1 VATRWKRPSA
11 AGRRLAL
18 ERKFGANVAHYGGAV
33 SLLTLTPPGQ
43 DLLPWGDEVRLVS
56 GIVGELNAEWSRLV
70 EYPYREV
77 WNRTAQARASRLF
90 EAAQRAADRF
100 VKRQWGGDLPR
111 QIGNVRSEQKR
122 GVWHFHWLLPMGSE
136 VERAWSRCVRRYFEK
151 AWKNELARWSAEE
164 RWAMLWAEYAGESVP
179 KGFYGFGFVD
189 RKSSRHAAAGSR
201 AARYMGRNAAGYM
214 ARNVAGVGRHYVSA
228 RLIRETGV
236 TMRALRAC
244 NWLYV
249 RRKLIASGEL
259 DDEWIPSYWTPE
271 WTAQVLAVRAV
282 VDPLR
287 GPP

>member
-1 VATRWKRPSA
+1 VASRWKRPSA

-43 DLLPWGDEVRLVS
+43 DVLPWGDEERLVA
-56 GIVGELNAEWSRLV
+56 GLAGEPGAEYSRLV
-70 EYPYREV
+70 EYPHREV
-77 WNRTAQARASRLF
+77 WNQTAQARASRLF
-90 EAAQRAADRF
+90 EAAQRSADRF
-100 VKRQWGGDLPR
+100 VRRQWGGTLPR

-136 VERAWSRCVRRYFEK
+136 VEKAWSRCVRRYFEK
-151 AWKNELARWSAEE
+151 AWRNEQDRWSADE
-164 RWAMLWAEYAGESVP
+164 RWDMVWAEYAGEPVP
-179 KGFYGFGFVD
+179 RGFYGFGFVD
-189 RKSSRHAAAGSR
+189 RKTSRHAAAGSR

-228 RLIRETGV
+228 RLVRQTGV

-249 RRKLIASGEL
+249 RRKLIAAGEL
-259 DDEWIPSYWTPE
+259 DDEWLPTHWSAE
-271 WTAQVLAVRAV
+271 WTAQVLAVLAI
-282 VDPLR
+282 VDPKR
-287 GPP
+287 GP

>member
-1 VATRWKRPSA
+1 MASRWKRPSA

-43 DLLPWGDEVRLVS
+43 DVLPWGDEQRLVS
-56 GIVGELNAEWSRLV
+56 GQAGEPGAEYSLLV
-70 EYPYREV
+70 EWPYREV
-77 WNRTAQARASRLF
+77 WNQTAQARASRLF

-100 VKRQWGGDLPR
+100 VRRQWGGTLPR

-136 VERAWSRCVRRYFEK
+136 VERAWSRCVRKYFEK
-151 AWKNELARWSAEE
+151 AWRNEQERWSAEE
-164 RWAMLWAEYAGESVP
+164 RWAMVWAEYAGQPVP
-179 KGFYGFGFVD
+179 RGFYGFGFVD
-189 RKSSRHAAAGSR
+189 RKTSRHSSSGGR
-201 AARYMGRNAAGYM
+201 AARYMGKNAAGYM

-228 RLIRETGV
+228 RLVRETGV

-249 RRKLIASGEL
+249 RRKLIALGEL
-259 DDEWIPSYWTPE
+259 DDDWLPTHWSPE
-271 WTAQVLAVRAV
+271 WTAQVLAVLAIVAPR
-282 VDPLR
+282 R
-287 GPP
+287 GP

>member
-1 VATRWKRPSA
+1 MASRWTQPSA

-18 ERKFGANVAHYGGAV
+18 ERKFGANVAHYGGAI

-43 DLLPWGDEVRLVS
+43 DLLPWGDEVRLLA
-56 GIVGELNAEWSRLV
+56 GQTGESDAEYSRLV

-90 EAAQRAADRF
+90 EAAQRGADRL
-100 VKRQWGGDLPR
+100 VRRQWGGELPR

-122 GVWHFHWLLPMGSE
+122 GVWHFHWLLPMGTE
-136 VERAWSRCVRRYFEK
+136 VERAWSRCVRRYFEQ
-151 AWKNELARWSAEE
+151 AWQQERKRWSAEE
-164 RWAMLWAEYAGESVP
+164 RWAMLWDEYAGKPVP
-179 KGFYGFGFVD
+179 RGFYGFGFVD
-189 RKSSRHAAAGSR
+189 RKTGRHGASSGR

-228 RLIRETGV
+228 RLVRETGV

-249 RRKLIASGEL
+249 RRKLIALGEL
-259 DDEWIPSYWTPE
+259 DDHWVPTHWTPE
-271 WTAQVLAVRAV
+271 WTAQVLAVLAI
-282 VDPLR
+282 VDPRR
-287 GPP
+287 GP

>member
-1 VATRWKRPSA
+1 MAPRWKRPSA

-43 DLLPWGDEVRLVS
+43 DLLPWGDQVRLVA
-56 GIVGELNAEWSRLV
+56 GQAGVPGAEYSRLV

-100 VKRQWGGDLPR
+100 IRRQWKGELPR

-122 GVWHFHWLLPMGSE
+122 GVWHFHWLLPMGTE
-136 VERAWSRCVRRYFEK
+136 VERAWSRFVRRYFAQ
-151 AWKNELARWSAEE
+151 AWRQERGRWSGEE
-164 RWAMLWAEYAGESVP
+164 LWAMLWDEYAGKPVP
-179 KGFYGFGFVD
+179 RGFYGFGFVD
-189 RKSSRHAAAGSR
+189 RKTGRYGSLSSR

-214 ARNVAGVGRHYVSA
+214 ARNVAGIGRHYVSA
-228 RLIRETGV
+228 RLVRETGV

-249 RRKLIASGEL
+249 RRKLIAAGDL
-259 DDEWIPSYWTPE
+259 DDQWIPTHWTPE
-271 WTAQVLAVRAV
+271 WTAQVLAVQAV
-282 VDPLR
+282 VDPRR
-287 GPP
+287 GP

>member
-1 VATRWKRPSA
+1 VNRWKRPSA

-18 ERKFGANVAHYGGAV
+18 ERKFGANVRHYGGAV
-33 SLLTLTPPGQ
+33 TLLTLTPPGQ
-43 DLLPWGDEVRLVS
+43 DLLPWGDEQRLVS
-56 GIVGELNAEWSRLV
+56 GSVGDGDAEFSYLV

-77 WNRTAQARASRLF
+77 WNRTAQQRASRLF

-100 VKRQWGGDLPR
+100 IKRQWGGAMPR

-136 VERAWSRCVRRYFEK
+136 VERAWSRCVRKYFEK
-151 AWKNELARWSAEE
+151 AWSHELARWAPEE
-164 RWAMLWAEYAGESVP
+164 RWAMLWAEYAGEQVP
-179 KGFYGFGFVD
+179 RGFYGFGYVD
-189 RKSSRHAAAGSR
+189 RRTSRHSASSLR

-228 RLIRETGV
+228 RLVRETGV

-249 RRKLIASGEL
+249 RRKLIAAGEL
-259 DDEWIPSYWTPE
+259 DGEWIPSYWAPE
-271 WTAQVLAVRAV
+271 WTAQVLAVLAL
-282 VDPLR
+282 VDRRR
-287 GPP
+287 GP

>member
-1 VATRWKRPSA
+1 VSRWKRPSA

-18 ERKFGANVAHYGGAV
+18 ERKFEANVNHYGGAV

-56 GIVGELNAEWSRLV
+56 GSVGDGDAEFSPLV

-77 WNRTAQARASRLF
+77 WNYTAQARASRLF
-90 EAAQRAADRF
+90 EAAQRSADRW
-100 VKRQWGGDLPR
+100 VKRTFPESRMPR
-111 QIGNVRSEQKR
+111 QVGNVRAEQKR
-122 GVWHFHWLLPMGSE
+122 GVWHFHWLLPMGTHVERLWSRHIRKYF
-136 VERAWSRCVRRYFEK
+136 ERAWR
-151 AWKNELARWSAEE
+151 NEQERWTPDE
-164 RWAMLWAEYAGESVP
+164 RWAMLWAEYAGERAP

-189 RKSSRHAAAGSR
+189 RKTSRHSASGR
-201 AARYMGRNAAGYM
+201 KAARYMGRNAAGYM

-228 RLIRETGV
+228 RLVRETGV

-259 DDEWIPSYWTPE
+259 DDEWIPGYWTPE
-271 WTAQVLAVRAV
+271 WTAQVLAVLGV
-282 VDPLR
+282 VEGGR
-287 GPP
+287 GP

>member
-43 DLLPWGDEVRLVS
+43 DLLPWGDETRLVS
-56 GIVGELNAEWSRLV
+56 GSVADGTAEFSRLV

-77 WNRTAQARASRLF
+77 WNCTAQARASRLF

-100 VKRQWGGDLPR
+100 VRRQWGGQLPR
-111 QIGNVRSEQKR
+111 QIGNVRAEQKR
-122 GVWHFHWLLPMGSE
+122 GVWHFHWLLPMGTE

-151 AWKNELARWSAEE
+151 AWRNELARWSAEE
-164 RWAMLWAEYAGESVP
+164 RWAMLWAEYAGEPVP
-179 KGFYGFGFVD
+179 RGFYGFGFVD
-189 RKSSRHAAAGSR
+189 RKTGRYGASTAK
-201 AARYMGRNAAGYM
+201 AARYLGRNAAGYM

-228 RLIRETGV
+228 RLVRETGV

-259 DDEWIPSYWTPE
+259 DDEWIPGYWTSE
-271 WTAQVLAVRAV
+271 WKSQVLAVLAV
-282 VDPLR
+282 IDPAR
-287 GPP
+287 GP